1 MGILE
6 GQVALVTGG
15 AKGIGRGIIL
25 CLAEEKAK
33 VVIADILEEDGKKTV
48 SEVKS
53 KDGEAEFS
61 KVDITQ
67 SESVEKM
74 IADTLR
80 KFGRLDI
87 LINNAGIATHPA
99 WCYDM
104 SYDDW
109 HSVIQTHLYGS
120 FYCLKNAAKVMR
132 KQKYGRIVNIS
143 SVAAVHGATTQINYA
158 AAKFGI
164 IGITLTAAKE
174 LGPFGITVNC
184 IQPGFIRTDMT
195 NILLGDG
202 ENKYIEMTPTRSI
215 GEPSDIANAVKFFV
229 NPASS
234 FVTGVVMRIDGGIS
248 LPMGELEKTLWPI
261 ADCYPQSK

>member
-15 AKGIGRGIIL
+15 ARGIGRGIAL

-33 VVIADILEEDGKKTV
+33 VIIADILEEDGKKTV
-48 SEVKS
+48 SEVKR

-67 SESVEKM
+67 SDSVEKM
-74 IADTLR
+74 IADAVR
-80 KFGRLDI
+80 RFGRLDI

-120 FYCLKNAAKVMR
+120 FYFLKNAAKVMR
-132 KQKYGRIVNIS
+132 EQKYGRIVNIS
-143 SVAAVHGATTQINYA
+143 SIGAVRGASTQINYA
-158 AAKFGI
+158 AAKLGI
-164 IGITLTAAKE
+164 VAMTLTAAKE
-174 LGPFGITVNC
+174 LGPYGITVNC

-195 NILLGDG
+195 TVLLAEG
-202 ENKYIEMTPTRSI
+202 EDKYIKETPTRSI

-234 FVTGVVMRIDGGIS
+234 FVTGVVIRVDGGIS
-248 LPMGELEKTLWPI
+248 LPLGEMEKTLWLI
-261 ADCYPQSK
+261 ADSYPQSK